1 MRPPMDFISV
11 ASSLYFSFSPFLFK
25 AHADS
30 RSKIWVGVMK
40 IKIFLR
46 TACVWC
52 YFIYEY
58 AALKVA
64 LKMVPDPLLLLTFL
78 ARKVSP

>member
-1 MRPPMDFISV
+1 
-11 ASSLYFSFSPFLFK
+11 
-25 AHADS
+25 
-30 RSKIWVGVMK
+30 MK

-78 ARKVSP
+78 ARKVSPQEKIDCRENRLPFTFPSLHSVCI